1 LTGGSGRL
9 LLDESLEAFKNFN
22 DIARLILMDKIFAIG
37 DIHGSFD
44 QLQDLMQKIP
54 IDFATDTLV
63 FIGDYIDR
71 GPGSVEVVDY
81 LLDLQ
86 KQVPQTIFLK
96 GNHEDMLEKYL
107 DGTDRF
113 TYLLNGGQK
122 TLDCYLSNTDRTDGY
137 PIPTGHMEFFKSLRL
152 YYETESYIFVHAG
165 LRPKVPLAS
174 QEPEDLLWIRDKFIY
189 SRYYFGKPVVF
200 GHTPLEKP
208 LVERNKIGIDTGA
221 VYGNALTCVQLPDKV
236 FITA

>member
-9 LLDESLEAFKNFN
+9 LFDESLEAFKNFN

-189 SRYYFGKPVVF
+189 SRYYFGKPVIF

>member
-1 LTGGSGRL
+1 MS
-9 LLDESLEAFKNFN
+9 
-22 DIARLILMDKIFAIG
+22 KIFAIG

-44 QLQDLMQKIP
+44 RLQELMQKIP
-54 IDFATDTLV
+54 IDFARDTLV

-71 GPGSVEVVDY
+71 GPASVEVVDY
-81 LLDLQ
+81 LIDLK

-113 TYLLNGGQK
+113 TYLLNGGQN
-122 TLDCYLSNTDRTDGY
+122 TLDSYLSKNLQSELY
-137 PIPTGHMEFFKSLRL
+137 PIPSDHMEFFKTLRL
-152 YYETESYIFVHAG
+152 YYETEAYIFVHAG

-174 QEPEDLLWIRDKFIY
+174 QETEDLLWIRDKFIY
-189 SRYYFGKPVVF
+189 SKYNFGKTVVF

-208 LVERNKIGIDTGA
+208 LVESNKIGIDTGA
-221 VYGNALTCVQLPDKV
+221 VYGNALTCVQLPELEFFTV
-236 FITA
+236 